1 MRELAELPA
10 AVAHRMAASIHDGTL
25 VVDGAGGGWKVGS
38 GEPSAHVTVHDRRAY
53 GALLRRGSNGLAE
66 SYVAGWWD
74 CDDLA
79 GLVRLLIANLARSL
93 RTLDRLGEA
102 VNGPVSRWRRLRP
115 PSKESDRRNVRA
127 HYDLPAD
134 LFTAMLDES
143 MTYSCGVFEQPGSTL
158 AAAQL
163 AKLNRICSKLDLQPS
178 DHVVEIGTG
187 WGSFALHAARA
198 YGCRVTTTTVSRSQY
213 EVATRRVADT
223 GLEDRIRVLEA
234 DYRDLEGTYDKLVS
248 IEMIEAVDWRRHDTF
263 FATCERL
270 LRPTG
275 LMVLQAIVIADRS
288 YDRAK
293 HHHDFIRR
301 MVFPG
306 GCIPSVTALG
316 DSLTRATRL
325 RILDLE
331 DIGRHYAATLRCWHD
346 NIEAHWD
353 TLPSNGADEEFRRLW
368 RLYLCYCEAA
378 FLERHISD
386 VQMVIAG
393 PKFRSP
399 LSLRPR

>member
-1 MRELAELPA
+1 MPGLADLPA
-10 AVAHRMAASIHDGTL
+10 ALARRLAASIRHGTL
-25 VVDGAGGGWKVGS
+25 VVDGLGGGWKVGS

-53 GALLRRGSNGLAE
+53 GALLRRGSNGFAE

-74 CDDLA
+74 CDDLT
-79 GLVRLLIANLARSL
+79 GLVQLLIANLAPAL
-93 RTLDRLGEA
+93 RALDRLGEA
-102 VNGPVSRWRRLRP
+102 TNGPVSLWQRLHP
-115 PSKESDRRNVRA
+115 PSKESDRRNVRS

-143 MTYSCGVFEQPGSTL
+143 MTYSCGVFERPTSTL
-158 AAAQL
+158 ADAQL
-163 AKLNRICSKLDLQPS
+163 AKLDRICSKLDLQPS

-187 WGSFALHAARA
+187 WGSFALHAART

-213 EVATRRVADT
+213 EVATQRVADA
-223 GLEDRIRVLEA
+223 GLSNLIRVLEA

-263 FATCERL
+263 LAGCGRL
-270 LRPTG
+270 LRPDG

-293 HHHDFIRR
+293 HHQDFIRR

-306 GCIPSVTALG
+306 GCIPSVTAMS
-316 DSLTRATRL
+316 DSLTRATGL
-325 RILDLE
+325 RIFDLE

-346 NIEAHWD
+346 NIATHWD
-353 TLPSNGADEEFRRLW
+353 AVPANDADEKFRRLW

-393 PKFRSP
+393 PQFRPS
-399 LSLRPR
+399 LSLRPQ